1 MEKIVFK
8 TRRTYTTYSD
18 EIKIFEKDDYKAF
31 LYNYKRRLSCY
42 EDEEKLPALIEKMQK
57 GLFKEVES
65 LYHGSIFNAFLI
77 CLFNY
82 SVLSSLSW
90 EDITAIM
97 KDEDNSRPKLPAD
110 NLIDAYSEHLKHDK
124 NTIISCPWV
133 NLKGFVS
140 MFFLDDYYPEDVR
153 NYDDDGEDYG
163 DTESKSA
170 VFDED
175 DDAYDEYIQDFE
187 ND

>member
-8 TRRTYTTYSD
+8 TRKTYTTYSD

-31 LYNYKRRLSCY
+31 LYNYKRRLACY
-42 EDEEKLPALIEKMQK
+42 EDEEKLLSLIEKMQK
-57 GLFKEVES
+57 GLFKEVKS
-65 LYHGSIFNAFLI
+65 SYHGQFY

-82 SVLSSLSW
+82 SILSSLSW
-90 EDITAIM
+90 EDVTTIM
-97 KDEDNSRPKLPAD
+97 KDEDNSRPRFLAD
-110 NLIDAYSEHLKHDK
+110 NILDAYLKYLKHDEK
-124 NTIISCPWV
+124 TIV
-133 NLKGFVS
+133 NYPCRDLKGLVS

-153 NYDDDGEDYG
+153 NYDDGEYYG

-175 DDAYDEYIQDFE
+175 DDTYDEYIQDFE